1 MDNKHKNWTKVTKLS
16 YALKLQFVGITDTG
30 SVRSINQDSY
40 YIDPQG
46 RFFIVADGM
55 GGHTGGQEASRIA
68 TEVIKTYL
76 LSHWQDTIE
85 SPQLLENA
93 FIKANEA
100 IIDDQQGH
108 PERSDMGTTAVV
120 AIFREQKPWCANVG
134 DSRLYRLRGQILKQ
148 FTEDQTWVAQAVRSK
163 AITLEQ
169 ARIHPWRHL
178 LSQCL
183 GREDM
188 GKIDILPL
196 DVQPSDRLLL
206 CSDGLTEDLSDSIIA
221 SILSSNKDSQT
232 IAQELVNTAKDKGGN
247 DNITVLIVTLEME
260 K

>member
-1 MDNKHKNWTKVTKLS
+1 MKLEF
-16 YALKLQFVGITDTG
+16 AGITDIG

-40 YIDPQG
+40 YIDPEG
-46 RFFIVADGM
+46 KFFIVADGM
-55 GGHTGGQEASRIA
+55 GGHIGGQEASRIA
-68 TEVIKTYL
+68 TEAIKTYL
-76 LSHWQDTIE
+76 FSHWHNSIE
-85 SPQLLENA
+85 STQLLENA
-93 FIKANEA
+93 FTNANQA
-100 IIDDQQGH
+100 ILDDQQEH

-120 AIFREQKPWCANVG
+120 AIFRGQKPWCANVG
-134 DSRLYRLRGQILKQ
+134 DSRLYRLRDKILEQ
-148 FTEDQTWVAQAVRSK
+148 CTEDQTLVAQAVKSNT
-163 AITLEQ
+163 ITVDQ
-169 ARIHPWRHL
+169 ARTHPWRHL

-196 DVQPSDRLLL
+196 DIQPSDRLLL
-206 CSDGLTEDLSDSIIA
+206 CSDGLTEELSDSIIA

-232 IAQELVNTAKDKGGN
+232 IAQELVNTAKEKGGN

>member
-1 MDNKHKNWTKVTKLS
+1 MKLEF
-16 YALKLQFVGITDTG
+16 AGITDTG

-40 YIDPQG
+40 YIDPEG
-46 RFFIVADGM
+46 KFFIVADGM
-55 GGHTGGQEASRIA
+55 GGHSGGQEASRIA

-76 LSHWQDTIE
+76 FSHWHNSIKST
-85 SPQLLENA
+85 QLLENA
-93 FIKANEA
+93 LIKANKA
-100 IIDDQQGH
+100 ILDDQQEH

-120 AIFREQKPWCANVG
+120 AIFRGQKPWCANVG
-134 DSRLYRLRGQILKQ
+134 DSRLYRLRDEILEQ
-148 FTEDQTWVAQAVRSK
+148 CTEDQTLVAEAVKSNT
-163 AITLEQ
+163 ITLDQ
-169 ARIHPWRHL
+169 ARTHPWRHV

-196 DVQPSDRLLL
+196 DIQPSDRLLL
-206 CSDGLTEDLSDSIIA
+206 CSDGLTEELSDSIIA
-221 SILSSNKDSQT
+221 SILSSNQDTQT
-232 IAQELVNTAKDKGGN
+232 IAQELVDTAKEKGGN